1 MFQLT
6 KKGSLD
12 YCDESRYRR
21 KLAKSVIQRADM
33 YILEDRDPDA
43 AFALKNKQF
52 FITLHKTQFSDE
64 RIFGSIFK

>member
-6 KKGSLD
+6 KQGSLD
-12 YCDESRYRR
+12 YCDESRYRS
-21 KLAKSVIQRADM
+21 KLAKSVIRRADM

-43 AFALKNKQF
+43 ALAMKNKQF
-52 FITLHKTQFSDE
+52 LITLHKTQQSNE